1 MKNANSITLTLLLLT
16 SILLG
21 ACGGNVQPTSAP
33 QDKLAEILDR
43 GRLIIATDPDY
54 PPQSELR
61 PEAERAA
68 DTHCVPTEYTAS
80 ELTGFDVDVAVE
92 IARRLGVEACF
103 VSPTWT
109 QLTSGRWDDHWDIS
123 VGSMAITPDRLQ
135 LLYFTQP
142 YYMAPAALLVHKDN
156 TAFTQPNQLSGK
168 RIGVCAGCTY
178 EDYLQGSLQIP
189 GQTIDFDVKDAVIV
203 AYDTEIPALNDLAM
217 GDGLRLDAVLTG
229 QPLGQSVIASGLPVK
244 QLDGAMFTEYLAVA
258 IDKKSSK
265 DPVGLVRRVTQIVQD
280 MHGDGIL
287 RRLSFQYYGLD
298 FATPASAFDI
308 QALGQ
313 LPQSPEGSKGG
324 D

>member
-1 MKNANSITLTLLLLT
+1 MKHVDGITFTLFLLT

-21 ACGGNVQPTSAP
+21 ACGGSVVPAPPP

-54 PPQSELR
+54 PPQSQLR
-61 PEAERAA
+61 PEAIRAA
-68 DTHCVPTEYTAS
+68 NTRCLATEYTAS

-92 IARRLGVEACF
+92 IARRLGMEACF
-103 VSPTWT
+103 VGPTWT
-109 QLTSGRWDDHWDIS
+109 QITSGGWDDHWDIS
-123 VGSMAITPDRLQ
+123 VGSMAITPERLQ

-178 EDYLQGSLQIP
+178 EYYLQGKLQMP
-189 GQTIDFDVKDAVIV
+189 GQTITFDVKDAVIV
-203 AYDTEIPALNDLAM
+203 AYDTEIPALADLAL
-217 GDGLRLDAVLTG
+217 GDGVRLDAVLTG
-229 QPLGQSVIASGLPVK
+229 QPLGQSLIASGLPIK
-244 QLDGAMFTEYLAVA
+244 QLGGPVFTEYLAVA

-280 MHGDGIL
+280 MHGDGTL
-287 RRLSFQYYGLD
+287 LKLSQQYYGSD
-298 FATPASAFDI
+298 FTTPASQLDMR
-308 QALGQ
+308 ALGQ
-313 LPQSPEGSKGG
+313 LPG

>member
-1 MKNANSITLTLLLLT
+1 
-16 SILLG
+16 LLG
-21 ACGGNVQPTSAP
+21 ACGGSVLPAPPP

-54 PPQSELR
+54 PPQSQLR
-61 PEAERAA
+61 PEAVRA
-68 DTHCVPTEYTAS
+68 TNTRCVATEYTAS

-109 QLTSGRWDDHWDIS
+109 QLTSGSWDDHWDIS
-123 VGSMAITPDRLQ
+123 VGSMAITPERLQ

-156 TAFTQPNQLSGK
+156 TAFTRPNQLSGK

-178 EDYLQGSLQIP
+178 EYYLQGRLQMP
-189 GQTIDFDVKDAVIV
+189 GQTISFDVKDAVIV
-203 AYDTEIPALNDLAM
+203 AYDTEIPALADLAL
-217 GDGLRLDAVLTG
+217 GDGVRLDAVLTG
-229 QPLGQSVIASGLPVK
+229 QPLGQSLIASGLPIK
-244 QLDGAMFTEYLAVA
+244 QLN

-265 DPVGLVRRVTQIVQD
+265 DPVGLVRRATQIVQD
-280 MHGDGIL
+280 MHGDGTL
-287 RRLSFQYYGLD
+287 LKLSQRYYGSD
-298 FATPASAFDI
+298 FTTPASRLDI
-308 QALGQ
+308 RALGQ
-313 LPQSPEGSKGG
+313 LPG